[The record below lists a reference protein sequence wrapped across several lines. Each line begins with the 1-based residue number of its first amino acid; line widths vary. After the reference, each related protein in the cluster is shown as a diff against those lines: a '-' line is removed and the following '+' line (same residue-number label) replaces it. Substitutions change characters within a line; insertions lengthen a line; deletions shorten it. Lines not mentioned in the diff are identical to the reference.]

1 MKKLSFFEGG
11 IKMHFPFWPITQI
24 IGLMFLAIP
33 IFVFIAICSAI
44 GNRGRRYKK
53 NMQSD
58 FHQLQTDINQIK
70 KDIADLRELV
80 ADIVIKLDDRI
91 L

>member
-1 MKKLSFFEGG
+1 MN
-11 IKMHFPFWPITQI
+11 FPFWIPQI
-24 IGLMFLAIP
+24 MVLAFLAIP
-33 IFVFIAICSAI
+33 IFIFIAICSAI
-44 GNRGRRYKK
+44 GNRNRRYKK
-53 NMQSD
+53 NMQAD

-70 KDIADLRELV
+70 KDIADLKELV

>member
-1 MKKLSFFEGG
+1 
-11 IKMHFPFWPITQI
+11 MHILFLIGQIPVI

-33 IFVFIAICSAI
+33 IFIIIAICSAI
-44 GNRGRRYKK
+44 GNRNRKYKK
-53 NMQSD
+53 TMQSD

-70 KDIADLRELV
+70 KDITDLKELV
-80 ADIVIKLDDRI
+80 ADIIIKLDDRI

>member
-1 MKKLSFFEGG
+1 M
-11 IKMHFPFWPITQI
+11 KMHFSFWPIPQI

-33 IFVFIAICSAI
+33 IFIIIAICSAI
-44 GNRGRRYKK
+44 GNRSRRYKK

-70 KDIADLRELV
+70 EEIADLKELV
-80 ADIVIKLDDRI
+80 ADVVIKLDDRMF
-91 L
+91 